1 MLIKDWR
8 FSNAS
13 GGAVFFCIII
23 AIAFIQSVMALLEM
37 LQEGVL
43 INERDILMA
52 KTNKE
57 LRALLGD
64 RRGISQLKKL
74 DLVDLLVS

>member
-1 MLIKDWR
+1 MLVKDWR
-8 FSNAS
+8 FSNFS
-13 GGAVFFCIII
+13 GGAVFFCTII

-57 LRALLGD
+57 LIALPRR
-64 RRGISQLKKL
+64 RRGISQLEKL

>member
-1 MLIKDWR
+1 
-8 FSNAS
+8 
-13 GGAVFFCIII
+13 
-23 AIAFIQSVMALLEM
+23 MALLEM

>member
-1 MLIKDWR
+1 MNNTA
-8 FSNAS
+8 FN

-43 INERDILMA
+43 INERDILMT

-57 LRALLGD
+57 LRALLGE
-64 RRGISQLKKL
+64 RKGISQLKKL